1 MVSLSEE
8 DFAKALQAFN
18 ASDSRRKMILSLEIN
33 PNTKRLGVV
42 TGVEPSLIYR
52 V

>member
-18 ASDSRRKMILSLEIN
+18 ASDSRRKMILSQ
-33 PNTKRLGVV
+33 
-42 TGVEPSLIYR
+42 
-52 V
+52 